1 MPRPPSRRRRQK
13 PATRRGP
20 WLLIGGAVIAVAFT
34 AVVLAAVLGGG
45 GDKAS
50 PASSVDVP
58 IPAAT
63 TSGVEVAQPSV
74 DLGRVPLNELV
85 NHAFVLKNTNDR
97 AVELGVPAIEVL
109 DGC

>member
-1 MPRPPSRRRRQK
+1 MPRPPSRRRHQK
-13 PATRRGP
+13 PAPRRIP
-20 WLLIGGAVIAVAFT
+20 LLLIGGAVIAVAFT

-45 GDKAS
+45 GKAS
-50 PASSVDVP
+50 PSSSVDVP
-58 IPAAT
+58 IPAPA

-74 DLGRVPLNELV
+74 DLGRVPLNQLV
-85 NHAFVLKNTNDR
+85 NHSFVLKNTNDR